1 MKKLNIWKNLCEAIK
16 EPLRLLVL
24 AALPVLIVYLRD
36 FPYSWAVIATLVLRL
51 ADKLLHELGKE
62 TKDENTKDL
71 LLKGLT
77 RF

>member
-1 MKKLNIWKNLCEAIK
+1 
-16 EPLRLLVL
+16 L